1 MSPVPV
7 PLLMCALM
15 LCSPPQSG
23 ESGDEPAPGPV
34 PAASAPRTAS
44 SETPG
49 TYAAPSTNPSASPS
63 PGPPPEAIHRP
74 AVAPTVVTPPPVH
87 VRPMSRHTVASPD
100 PAGTVSRVIGHVSCG
115 ILVLLCAVLPALR
128 LTVGWPRFPAPY
140 VGRRRQGRDRP
151 G

>member
-15 LCSPPQSG
+15 LCSPSQSG
-23 ESGDEPAPGPV
+23 DAPSPGPTT
-34 PAASAPRTAS
+34 AASAPHTAS
-44 SETPG
+44 PEAPG
-49 TYAAPSTNPSASPS
+49 AYTAPAASTFAFPS
-63 PGPPPEAIHRP
+63 PAPPPEAVHR
-74 AVAPTVVTPPPVH
+74 AALAPPTATPIPVH

-100 PAGTVSRVIGHVSCG
+100 PVDTVSRIIGHVSCG

-140 VGRRRQGRDRP
+140 VGRRRQGRGRLD
-151 G
+151 